1 MTPAKKEILK
11 DNMLEAL
18 RFKHGEDFI
27 EGMDELQREGFN
39 LKAEKK
45 NKKKKKPKK
54 KIAQP
59 ANTKIVL
66 PQSAVTANS
75 KNTNETAPANP

>member
-1 MTPAKKEILK
+1 MMTPEKKEILK

-18 RFKHGEDFI
+18 RFKQGEDFI

-39 LKAEKK
+39 LKADKK

-54 KIAQP
+54 KVVQL
-59 ANTKIVL
+59 V
-66 PQSAVTANS
+66 SS
-75 KNTNETAPANP
+75 KGGV